1 MLWACD
7 PMILW
12 ACGPSETPCPS
23 RCVNPTARAFALRAE
38 ALAICRLGLPGWPC
52 LGRGAPHW
60 PPGYRGSEISS
71 APRTLYLSQ
80 ASAVGMDG
88 PGLAQGR
95 GELFYISHTAKRGF
109 GILVTAHWDMGCRWE
124 FCEVLHASVRV
135 WLYFRMFEVEL
146 KWRLES

>member
-7 PMILW
+7 PVILW
-12 ACGPSETPCPS
+12 SCEPAAHLKHHVPLG
-23 RCVNPTARAFALRAE
+23 ALIRQAGFGAE
-38 ALAICRLGLPGWPC
+38 GWGLAISCLGLPGWPC

-71 APRTLYLSQ
+71 APHTLYLSQ

-95 GELFYISHTAKRGF
+95 GKLFYISHTAKRGF
-109 GILVTAHWDMGCRWE
+109 RILVTAYWEMGCRWE
-124 FCEVLHASVRV
+124 FWEVLNACVCV
-135 WLYFRMFEVEL
+135 WVFPGIFEVEL
-146 KWRLES
+146 K